1 VELNDAWCNRL
12 PHAGA
17 ALAGSRIYL
26 LSMLGA
32 SLAMASLV
40 WTQFAPGAMSHDTLA
55 ILEQARTGLISNGHP
70 PAAVFLWGF
79 LYRTFGTPAA
89 ILAFNLLLFYGG
101 LFLLFSAAAK
111 HAPKLVFGAC
121 LVVGLYPAHL
131 GIAGALWIDL
141 SFAGLLMVGIG
152 LIATAGNLPA
162 GAARALVRGAALLAL
177 IGGLAL
183 RHNGPPAV
191 WPLLALWWLDP
202 RYGVLI
208 DRRRIFTSATVAA
221 VAIILA
227 FIAITKMSSL
237 AVVTPKHLW
246 RVGAVFDVAGVSVR
260 ERQYLFDDSLFPGRL
275 LADLDFLYTPRS
287 AEPLLT
293 GRQVHALPPDPV
305 LTTRQTFPVHEK
317 TFDDRLNP
325 VLARDWSQT
334 ILLHPVSWLNHRF
347 AVFQSLVT
355 RSPWG
360 LWGPVYG
367 LIPDNAL
374 GVPPRDQPDGRY
386 FKWLQW
392 IANATPLFVPVGY
405 LVICAAC
412 ALPAI
417 REGLRHGSVEA
428 FGAAALFASGVTHML
443 GLFPFAASADFRYSH
458 WMIICAVSGGALLT
472 IAFVARRGTDRR
484 SGRPPQSVQPDRT
497 GS

>member
-1 VELNDAWCNRL
+1 MQMKDAWRNR
-12 PHAGA
+12 
-17 ALAGSRIYL
+17 ALDAGSTLTGSGIVA
-26 LSMLGA
+26 LSILGA
-32 SLAMASLV
+32 SLAMASVV
-40 WTQFAPGAMSHDTLA
+40 WSQFAPGAMSRDTFV
-55 ILEQARTGLISNGHP
+55 ILEQARTGLISDGHP

-79 LYRTFGTPAA
+79 LYRTFGTPGA
-89 ILAFNLLLFYGG
+89 ILAFNLWLFYGG

-111 HAPKLVFGAC
+111 RAPILAFAAC

-131 GIAGALWIDL
+131 GIADALWIDL

-162 GAARALVRGAALLAL
+162 GAARTFVRGAALLAL

-202 RYGVLI
+202 REGVRI
-208 DRRRIFTSATVAA
+208 DKRRIVSCAA
-221 VAIILA
+221 VAALATVLA
-227 FIAITKMSSL
+227 FVAIAKMSSL

-260 ERQYLFDDSLFPGRL
+260 ERQYLFDDSLFPGRS

-305 LTTRQTFPVHEK
+305 LTTRQRFPVHEQ

-334 ILLHPVSWLNHRF
+334 ILVHPVSWLKHRF
-347 AVFQSLVT
+347 AVFQSLIT

-374 GVPPRDQPDGRY
+374 GVPPRDQPVGRY
-386 FKWLQW
+386 FEWLQW
-392 IANATPLFVPVGY
+392 TANETLLFVPVGY

-417 REGLRHGSVEA
+417 REGLRHGSAEA
-428 FGAAALFASGVTHML
+428 FGAAALFASGFAHML

-458 WMIICAVSGGALLT
+458 WMIICAVCGGALLT
-472 IAFVARRGTDRR
+472 IAFVAPRQKKRL
-484 SGRPPQSVQPDRT
+484 SGRQQ
-497 GS
+497 